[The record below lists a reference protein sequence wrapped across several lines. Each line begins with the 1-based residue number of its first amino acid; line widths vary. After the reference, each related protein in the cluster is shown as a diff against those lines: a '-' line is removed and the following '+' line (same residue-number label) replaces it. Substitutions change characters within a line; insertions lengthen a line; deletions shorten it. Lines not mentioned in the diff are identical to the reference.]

1 MPTKTMVNEQEQL
14 TLVDTSAVS
23 LTVDEQ
29 SAIVELVDELRRIDE
44 RADIAVNT
52 VTQAIRTQAV
62 VAKGRALL
70 QVEKHLEG
78 FTEENRNERLLPM
91 LASLGGPDER
101 TAKTWMAA
109 AISVEQN
116 AFLAGGEDFLL
127 NFSPAVLS
135 KLHALP
141 AGKRAD
147 VIEDAVENGTKV
159 TAKKVKEVAAQP
171 DTKAEAAEEQ
181 LTAAKAEAERLSLE
195 LEALRRDMTV
205 VTDDPEYQRA
215 VAAQESAVA
224 QCEQLEGQ
232 VEELKK
238 EARTYKQQAYE
249 ANKKLGEVEQSTEE
263 QEAEAKKIRLR
274 KISSTLPN
282 RIPDVLADIQRFYS
296 EQKDYDSEVQEIIVD
311 QIKTLAAFIVPHY
324 VNS

>member
-1 MPTKTMVNEQEQL
+1 MPTKSLNEQLALIDIGQS
-14 TLVDTSAVS
+14 DI
-23 LTVDEQ
+23 TVDEQ
-29 SAIVELVDELRRIDE
+29 SAIAELVDELRRIDE

-70 QVEKHLEG
+70 EVEKRLEG
-78 FTEENRNERLLPM
+78 FTEKNRNSRLLPM

-135 KLHALP
+135 KLHSLP
-141 AGKRAD
+141 ASKRAD
-147 VIEDAVENGTKV
+147 VIEDAVENGTKI
-159 TAKKVKEVAAQP
+159 TAKKVNEVAAQP
-171 DTKAEAAEEQ
+171 DTKAEAKEEELQ
-181 LTAAKAEAERLSLE
+181 AAKEEAERLSKE

-215 VAAQESAVA
+215 VSAQQAAVA
-224 QCEQLEGQ
+224 ECEKLSEQ
-232 VEELKK
+232 VEQLKK
-238 EARTYKQQAYE
+238 ESRTYKQQAYE

-263 QEAEAKKIRLR
+263 QEAEAKKIRIR

-296 EQKDYDSEVQEIIVD
+296 EQKDYDSEVQQIIVD